1 MGAEAGFYLI
11 EIKERNHNHQLY
23 VFDLCRIS
31 TSLNIMYCPQCS
43 TESSPGVQ
51 YCRVCGAN
59 LKVIGKA
66 VALSEAIARTD
77 RGPLPKIKEMVRNLK
92 VEHVTEEV
100 SRALEHMNHEIA
112 KVSPEAK
119 SKESR
124 GWGFR
129 RQKTPAEKREK
140 HITNG
145 IVSLFWGT
153 GVMIFLYYLTGALVL
168 KLPPHI
174 LARIPFELDPVVR
187 VFWLIGLVPALSG
200 LGNIVAGL
208 LIRPGP
214 PSAPE
219 PVSFTQNDA
228 PAYKTPQVPGSVTER
243 TTNLLEQQS
252 NNEVA

>member
-1 MGAEAGFYLI
+1 
-11 EIKERNHNHQLY
+11 
-23 VFDLCRIS
+23 
-31 TSLNIMYCPQCS
+31 MYCPQCS

-100 SRALEHMNHEIA
+100 SRALEHMNQEIA
-112 KVSPEAK
+112 KVSPDTKPKEK
-119 SKESR
+119 SH
-124 GWGFR
+124 GWSLR
-129 RQKTPAEKREK
+129 RQKTPAERREK

-145 IVSLFWGT
+145 VVSLFWGA
-153 GVMIFLYYLTGALVL
+153 GLMVFLYYLTGALIL

-174 LARIPFELDPVVR
+174 VAQIPFEIDPVVR
-187 VFWLIGLVPALSG
+187 VFWLIGLLPALSG
-200 LGNIVAGL
+200 LGNIIAGL
-208 LIRPGP
+208 LIRPGLP
-214 PSAPE
+214 GAPE
-219 PVSFTQNDA
+219 PLSFRQNEA
-228 PAYKTPQVPGSVTER
+228 PVHKQAEAPVYASPQVPGSVTER
-243 TTNLLEQQS
+243 TTNLLDHQS